1 MAQRLSAAA
10 AGTASIFMSE
20 SCKPP
25 PHLAFAL
32 SEGTAHPF
40 EPPRRTTRSTG
51 SASAPAHQIAVKREP
66 GLPDLVK
73 KKDCAICYDSC
84 FGEAHDK
91 VLACENCSAVSR
103 MHAACHAAWVAKGGH
118 GGCIQQ
124 CGGQLRQYAPPPRPS
139 ESEIEVCS
147 DGDGA
152 HDDES
157 AEEGAKDER
166 EDREDGSYAGEC
178 TNDEAHDDAAKP
190 AAKRKRK
197 ANKGSG
203 RPAKPA
209 RAQTPNGNKC
219 RTAGEG
225 TCARSAGAQA
235 YARTAGRGAGARSAG
250 RTSPL
255 PCNMGG

>member
-1 MAQRLSAAA
+1 
-10 AGTASIFMSE
+10 
-20 SCKPP
+20 
-25 PHLAFAL
+25 
-32 SEGTAHPF
+32 
-40 EPPRRTTRSTG
+40 
-51 SASAPAHQIAVKREP
+51 
-66 GLPDLVK
+66 
-73 KKDCAICYDSC
+73 
-84 FGEAHDK
+84 
-91 VLACENCSAVSR
+91 

-124 CGGQLRQYAPPPRPS
+124 YGGQLRQYAPPPRPS

-178 TNDEAHDDAAKP
+178 TNDEAYDDEAKP

-203 RPAKPA
+203 RPAKRA

-219 RTAGEG
+219 AHGRRRNLCKECGGASICAHGRQRSQCKECG
-225 TCARSAGAQA
+225 GASICAHGRRRSTCKECG
-235 YARTAGRGAGARSAG
+235 GAGICAHGRRRTECKECGGSSICAHGRRRSTCRECGA
-250 RTSPL
+250 TK
-255 PCNMGG
+255 GG